1 MFGVELGAR
10 ELDSAVPDW
19 SGDSRELQSRAA
31 SHFFFFAKKPNMSK
45 DRGSWV
51 YLFDPVI
58 KRSILR
64 LHSQ

>member
-1 MFGVELGAR
+1 MLFQTGLVTPENC
-10 ELDSAVPDW
+10 SH
-19 SGDSRELQSRAA
+19 ELQAI
-31 SHFFFFAKKPNMSK
+31 FFAKKPNMSK
-45 DRGSWV
+45 ERGSWV